1 MIIRLTALAACF
13 LLALLTGCAS
23 AINGTHEDIAVTTTA
38 SGKDLAG
45 AACQAN
51 NDRGEWKVTS
61 PGTVNV
67 HRSADSLTV
76 TCTDTGY
83 TSNAV
88 VLEGQ
93 TSGAYWGNIVA
104 GGLVGVV
111 VDSSNG
117 AAYKYPDHVT
127 VPLTPLAPP
136 VAAAA
141 PAPTPASTKPTT

>member
-1 MIIRLTALAACF
+1 MTTRLPLLAACS

-127 VPLTPLAPP
+127 VPLTQLPTD
-136 VAAAA
+136 A
-141 PAPTPASTKPTT
+141 PAPTAKPTT